1 MAANQIKGG
10 VFFHAVI
17 QGRDITVQL
26 PPEVTPA
33 LSGLPSASHT
43 FTGRDAEVEGLLRDL
58 APVVEPSA
66 PPGAATSRVA
76 VAGLAG
82 VGKTELVVQTAARAL
97 TQPGWF
103 PGGVLF
109 VDLFG
114 YDPERRLAPQEAL
127 AGFLRALGLPGEHV
141 PAGVQD
147 RIRLYRSVLAAFAE
161 QGRRILVVVDNASSA
176 EQAAPLLPTDGV
188 TAALLT
194 SRHTLD
200 VDARLHDLST
210 LSQPDSIELLRQ
222 VLHRARGS
230 SDRRVAQA
238 PEDAAA
244 IARLCAGLPL
254 ALCIAAA
261 LLADIPTRPLASLAQ
276 ALRAEHSRLDR
287 LRREDR
293 AVRAAFELS
302 HQHLDQGH
310 ARLFRLLPL
319 NPGHDLATESAA
331 RLADVDVPQVEE
343 MLQDLARSHLIE
355 PGSVWGRWRL
365 HDLVRLYADEV
376 GHTYADADQRD
387 AARIRLLDYYEAF
400 TWGANAHL
408 DPQPGTCSDP
418 QPGTCSHFFADRD
431 GALSW
436 LDAECDSLVASVST
450 ATAHGRHE
458 TSAAL
463 AVYLVEFLHFRRLF
477 DSSIT
482 VSTVAMAACR
492 VLGDRVGELTM
503 LNNLGAAL
511 HKTRRFDEAIET
523 LTQASAT
530 ARSLDDRHGEGM
542 ALTNLG
548 NALHEVRRL
557 EEAIDAHTRAAVFAG
572 ETSDLHLQ
580 ASALNNLGLALRELR
595 RFEEAIDAH
604 TRAVDIADEIG
615 DRRLEGMSLTNLG
628 LALAAVGRFGEAIDA
643 HIRDEAIC
651 RELGDIH
658 GAGMALN
665 NLGFALYSGNH
676 CDRAISMLNI
686 AVAIGRDTGDR
697 YLEGRALNNLGN
709 ALHQTNRFEEAID
722 VLGQAVALA
731 RETGDRDGESGML
744 GALGLALH
752 GAHRFEE
759 AIDAHTE
766 AATAARQTG
775 DRRREAAVLNDLGGT
790 LREVRRFTEAVDA
803 YTRAVEI
810 ALEIGDLHTAGLL
823 QTNIVYAQALA
834 LGP

>member
-1 MAANQIKGG
+1 MAASQINGG

-33 LSGLPSASHT
+33 LSGLPSASRT
-43 FTGRDAEVEGLLRDL
+43 FTGREAEVEDLLRDL
-58 APVVEPSA
+58 APAVEPCA

-82 VGKTELVVQTAARAL
+82 VGKTELVVQAAARAL
-97 TQPGWF
+97 AQPGWF

-114 YDPERRLAPQEAL
+114 YDPERRVAPEEAL

-147 RIRLYRSVLAAFAE
+147 RTRLYHSVLAAFAE

-176 EQAAPLLPTDGV
+176 EHAVPLLPTDGA

-200 VDARLHDLST
+200 VDARLHDLGT
-210 LSQPDSIELLRQ
+210 LSQRDSIELLRQ
-222 VLHRARGS
+222 VLDRARGS
-230 SDRRVAQA
+230 SDRRVAEA
-238 PEDAAA
+238 PDDAAA

-254 ALCIAAA
+254 ALRIAAA

-293 AVRAAFELS
+293 AVRAAFDLS
-302 HQHLDQGH
+302 HQYLDQDH

-319 NPGHDLATESAA
+319 NPGHDLATNSAA
-331 RLADVDVPQVEE
+331 CLADLDVPQVEE

-355 PGSVWGRWRL
+355 PSSVWGRWRL
-365 HDLVRLYADEV
+365 HDLVRLYADEL
-376 GHTYADADQRD
+376 GHAYADIDQRD
-387 AARIRLLDYYEAF
+387 AARIRLLDFYEAF
-400 TWGANAHL
+400 TWAANTHL
-408 DPQPGTCSDP
+408 DPQVD
-418 QPGTCSHFFADRD
+418 TCSHLFADRD
-431 GALSW
+431 GALAW
-436 LDAECDSLVASVST
+436 LDAEYEGLVAAVTT

-463 AVYLVEFLHFRRLF
+463 AVYLSEFLHFRRLF

-492 VLGDRVGELTM
+492 AIGDRVGELTM
-503 LNNLGAAL
+503 LNNLGNAL
-511 HKTRRFDEAIET
+511 YQTRRFDEAIET
-523 LTQASAT
+523 LTRAAVT
-530 ARSLDDRHGEGM
+530 ARSLGDRHGEGM
-542 ALTNLG
+542 VLTNLG
-548 NALHEVRRL
+548 NALHEVGRL
-557 EEAIDAHTRAAVFAG
+557 EEAIDAHTRAAVFADDTG
-572 ETSDLHLQ
+572 DLHLQ
-580 ASALNNLGLALRELR
+580 ARALNNLGLALAAVR
-595 RFEEAIDAH
+595 RFEEAIDAYG
-604 TRAVDIADEIG
+604 RAAEIARGNG
-615 DRRLEGMSLTNLG
+615 DPHGEGMALTNLG
-628 LALAAVGRFGEAIDA
+628 LALASVGRFEEAIDA
-643 HIRDEAIC
+643 HIRDEAVC
-651 RELGDIH
+651 RELGDVH

-665 NLGFALYSGNH
+665 NLGLALHMADH
-676 CDRAISMLNI
+676 CDRAISVLSI
-686 AVAIGRDTGDR
+686 AASIGRETGDR

-731 RETGDRDGESGML
+731 RETGDRDGESAAL

-752 GAHRFEE
+752 AAHQFEV

-766 AATAARQTG
+766 AATAARETG
-775 DRRREAAVLNDLGGT
+775 DRRREAAVLNNLGGT

-803 YTRAVEI
+803 YTRAAEI
-810 ALEIGDLHTAGLL
+810 AVELGDLRSAGLAR
-823 QTNIVYAQALA
+823 TNIVYVQALA
-834 LGP
+834 LGAQGQPPS

>member
-1 MAANQIKGG
+1 MAANQINGG

-33 LSGLPSASHT
+33 LSGLPSASRT

-58 APVVEPSA
+58 APVVDPSA

-114 YDPERRLAPQEAL
+114 YDPERRVAPEEAL

-147 RIRLYRSVLAAFAE
+147 RTRLYRSVLAAFAE
-161 QGRRILVVVDNASSA
+161 QGRRILVVVDNASSD

-222 VLHRARGS
+222 ILHRARGS
-230 SDRRVAQA
+230 SDRRVAEA

-254 ALCIAAA
+254 ALRIAAA

-302 HQHLDQGH
+302 HQHLDHDH

-365 HDLVRLYADEV
+365 HDLVRLYADEM
-376 GHTYADADQRD
+376 GHAYADADQRD
-387 AARIRLLDYYEAF
+387 AARIRLLDFYEAF
-400 TWGANAHL
+400 TWAADTHL
-408 DPQPGTCSDP
+408 DPQPGTCS
-418 QPGTCSHFFADRD
+418 HLFADRD
-431 GALSW
+431 GALAW
-436 LDAECDSLVASVST
+436 LDAECDSLVAAVTT

-463 AVYLVEFLHFRRLF
+463 AVYLAEFLHFRRLF

-492 VLGDRVGELTM
+492 ALGDRVGELTM
-503 LNNLGAAL
+503 LNNLGNAL
-511 HKTRRFDEAIET
+511 YQTRRFDEAIET
-523 LTQASAT
+523 LVQASAT

-542 ALTNLG
+542 VLTNLG

-557 EEAIDAHTRAAVFAG
+557 EEAVDAHSRAAAIAG
-572 ETSDLHLQ
+572 DTGDLHLQ
-580 ASALNNLGLALRELR
+580 ARALNNQGLALAEVR
-595 RFEEAIDAH
+595 RFEQAIDAYEEAA
-604 TRAVDIADEIG
+604 RIAREVG
-615 DRRLEGMSLTNLG
+615 DRLTEGITLTNLG
-628 LALAAVGRFGEAIDA
+628 LALAAVGRFEEAIDA
-643 HIRDEAIC
+643 HIRDEAVC
-651 RELGDIH
+651 RELGDVH

-665 NLGFALYSGNH
+665 NLGLALSLGNH
-676 CDRAISMLNI
+676 CDRAVGVLNI
-686 AVAIGRDTGDR
+686 AVTIGRDTGDR
-697 YLEGRALNNLGN
+697 YLEARALNNLGN

-759 AIDAHTE
+759 AIEAQTE
-766 AATAARQTG
+766 AATAARETG

-803 YTRAVEI
+803 YTRAAEI
-810 ALEIGDLHTAGLL
+810 AIELGDLHTAGLV
-823 QTNIVYAQALA
+823 QTNIVYAQSLA
-834 LGP
+834 IGPQGQPPS